1 MWTVARWPVTFSL
14 GECRRDLRC
23 RPRMSAVADSLPRE
37 ALVRHQR
44 RSNVVLPLA
53 AAVSS
58 IALLA
63 GCSSGSVGH
72 SARPSLSARP
82 SSSAIP
88 LAGQAPAQIIAE
100 AARAVRAAGSVH
112 VVAHDASRSKR
123 VTFIDDISATAGREL
138 IRTNGGGRA
147 TFLLIAGVGYLRG
160 NAAALERYYKIPA
173 PVAAQLSGRWISIHR
188 GDHGY
193 RPLTSQLRFPGFID
207 LIRLEAPLARRGSN
221 LVGNQ
226 PAVGVQGTVSA
237 ASGAPPGSK
246 ATLYVASTGRPLP
259 LSLVIDIPGLRSRAT
274 FSNWGQAL
282 HLAPPA
288 SSLPASSLT
297 S

>member
-1 MWTVARWPVTFSL
+1 M
-14 GECRRDLRC
+14 
-23 RPRMSAVADSLPRE
+23 
-37 ALVRHQR
+37 RHQR
-44 RSNVVLPLA
+44 SSYVVLPLA

-58 IALLA
+58 TALLV
-63 GCSSGSVGH
+63 GCSSGSTGPPP
-72 SARPSLSARP
+72 RPSLPARP
-82 SSSAIP
+82 SSTATA
-88 LAGQAPAQIIAE
+88 LAGQSPEEIIAE
-100 AARAVRAAGSVH
+100 AIGAVRAAGSAH

-123 VTFIDDISATAGREL
+123 VAFIDDISATAGREL

-160 NAAALERYYKIPA
+160 NAAALENYYEIPA
-173 PVAAQLSGRWISIHR
+173 PVATRLSGRWISIHH

-193 RPLTSQLRFPGFID
+193 QALTSQLRFPGLID
-207 LIRLEAPLARRGSN
+207 LIRIEAPLARRGPS

-237 ASGAPPGSK
+237 ASGAPPGSQ
-246 ATLYVASTGRPLP
+246 ATLYIASTGRPLP
-259 LSLVIDIPGLRSRAT
+259 LSLVGHAAGARVHVT
-274 FSNWGQAL
+274 FSNWGEAL

-288 SSLPASSLT
+288 NSIPASSLT

>member
-1 MWTVARWPVTFSL
+1 M
-14 GECRRDLRC
+14 
-23 RPRMSAVADSLPRE
+23 
-37 ALVRHQR
+37 RHQR
-44 RSNVVLPLA
+44 RSNVVLPIA

-58 IALLA
+58 MALLV
-63 GCSSGSVGH
+63 GCSSGSIGP
-72 SARPSLSARP
+72 SARPSQSARP
-82 SSSAIP
+82 SSSATP
-88 LAGQAPAQIIAE
+88 LAGQAAGQIIAE
-100 AARAVRAAGSVH
+100 AVGAVRAAGSVH

-123 VTFIDDISATAGREL
+123 VTFIDDISATAGREV

-147 TFLLIAGVGYLRG
+147 ILLLIARVGYLRS

-207 LIRLEAPLARRGSN
+207 LIRLEAPLARRGSS

-226 PAVGVQGTVSA
+226 PAVGVQGTASA

-259 LSLVIDIPGLRSRAT
+259 LSLVGQFRGVRVRVT
-274 FSNWGQAL
+274 FSKWGEAL
-282 HLAPPA
+282 RLAPP
-288 SSLPASSLT
+288 SNSIPASSLT

>member
-1 MWTVARWPVTFSL
+1 
-14 GECRRDLRC
+14 
-23 RPRMSAVADSLPRE
+23 
-37 ALVRHQR
+37 VRHQR

-53 AAVSS
+53 ATVS
-58 IALLA
+58 IMTLLV

-72 SARPSLSARP
+72 SVRRSLSARP
-82 SSSAIP
+82 SSSATP
-88 LAGQAPAQIIAE
+88 LAGQPAKQIIAE
-100 AARAVRAAGSVH
+100 AIRTVRAAGSVH

-123 VTFIDDISATAGREL
+123 VTFIDDISATGGREL

-160 NAAALERYYKIPA
+160 NAAALENYYGIPA
-173 PVAAQLSGRWISIHR
+173 PTAAQLSGRWISFHH

-193 RPLTSQLRFPGFID
+193 RPLTSQLRFSGFID
-207 LIRLEAPLARRGSN
+207 EISIKAPLARRGSS

-246 ATLYVASTGRPLP
+246 ATLYVASSGRPLP
-259 LSLVIDIPGLRSRAT
+259 LSLEGHIAGAQVRVM
-274 FSNWGQAL
+274 FSNWGEAL

-288 SSLPASSLT
+288 NSIPASSLT

>member
-1 MWTVARWPVTFSL
+1 
-14 GECRRDLRC
+14 
-23 RPRMSAVADSLPRE
+23 MSAVADSLPGE
-37 ALVRHQR
+37 ALVRQQR

-72 SARPSLSARP
+72 SVRPSLSARP

-112 VVAHDASRSKR
+112 VVAHDASRSKT

-160 NAAALERYYKIPA
+160 NAAALENYYGIRA
-173 PVAAQLSGRWISIHR
+173 PVAAQLSGRWISFHHS
-188 GDHGY
+188 DHGY
-193 RPLTSQLRFPGFID
+193 QPLTSQLRFPGLID
-207 LIRLEAPLARRGSN
+207 EISIKAPLARRGPS

-226 PAVGVQGTVSA
+226 PAVGVQGTLSA

-246 ATLYVASTGRPLP
+246 ATLYVATTGRPLP
-259 LSLVIDIPGLRSRAT
+259 LSLVGHVAGARVRVM
-274 FSNWGQAL
+274 FSNWGEAV

-288 SSLPASSLT
+288 NSIPASSLT